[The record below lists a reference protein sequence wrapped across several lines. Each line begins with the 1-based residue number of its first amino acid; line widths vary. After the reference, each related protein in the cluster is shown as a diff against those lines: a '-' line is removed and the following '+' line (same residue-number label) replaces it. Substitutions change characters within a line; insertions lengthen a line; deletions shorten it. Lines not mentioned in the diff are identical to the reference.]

1 MLKSLYYSQYFP
13 NINIKILCCLKKN
26 PTPMETLQREGE
38 NVKTNPLIQVPLL
51 SVLNQSDTLLEAVEI
66 LKKTA
71 YLI

>member
-1 MLKSLYYSQYFP
+1 MLF
-13 NINIKILCCLKKN
+13 KKN
-26 PTPMETLQREGE
+26 PTPMEKLHREGE

-51 SVLNQSDTLLEAVEI
+51 SVLNQSDMLLKAVEI